1 MISATFHIF
10 FTYFS
15 TIHRVYQERHFMS
28 INDILEQ
35 LKKEISQHEY
45 DTYFKILEFDENA
58 SRDDLLVFYAPN
70 SIVADWIEIH
80 YLDKLI
86 ACAQEITGIP
96 PKIHIKTKKLT
107 NVVKSLKNNKNAKN
121 SESSQQAHINYQETF
136 ENFVVGKSNHLAWD
150 SCQKV
155 VEVRGRINPL
165 LIYGHT
171 GVGKTHLLN
180 AIANSVREKN
190 EKVILVTAEQ
200 FLNDFQL
207 RLHNRTMD
215 TFRNIYRKCDYLLID
230 DVQFFG
236 GKDQICEEFHNTFN
250 ALHQERKQIV
260 MTSDQPPKKIR
271 GLEERLRSRFE
282 GGIVIEIE
290 KTDLDTKKEIIRS
303 KCNLNSIVLDD
314 ETINFIATK
323 LDNSRQILGI
333 IQNIN
338 LQSNLNPDVKKIEI
352 ATSVMKTYQRD
363 ISENITID
371 KILFFVGKELNIKPS
386 EITSKG
392 KNQRIAKARRI
403 ATYLT
408 RKLTHNS
415 MPLIANELNMKDHS
429 SVSKAIK
436 AMEEAIKEDENLKN
450 IVEEIENNIK
460 NDNIPQV

>member
-1 MISATFHIF
+1 MN
-10 FTYFS
+10 
-15 TIHRVYQERHFMS
+15 
-28 INDILEQ
+28 INDILNQ
-35 LKKEISQHEY
+35 LKNEISQYEY
-45 DTYFKILEFDENA
+45 DTYLKLLEFDESA
-58 SRDDLLVFYAPN
+58 SREDLLVFYTPN
-70 SIVADWIEIH
+70 SFVTNWIEIH
-80 YLDKLI
+80 YLDKLKS
-86 ACAQEITGIP
+86 CAQEIIGIP
-96 PKIHIKTKKLT
+96 PKIHIKIKKPMS
-107 NVVKSLKNNKNAKN
+107 NVKSLKNNKNLKN
-121 SESSQQAHINYQETF
+121 SESSQQSHINYQETF

-155 VEVRGRINPL
+155 VEIRGRINPL

-180 AIANSVREKN
+180 AIANAVREKN
-190 EKVILVTAEQ
+190 EKVILITAEQ

-207 RLHNRTMD
+207 RLNNKTMD
-215 TFRNIYRKCDYLLID
+215 TFRNKYRKCDYLLID

-250 ALHQERKQIV
+250 ALHQDQKQIV

-338 LQSNLNPDVKKIEI
+338 LQSNLNPNITKLEI
-352 ATSVMKTYQRD
+352 AISVMKTYQRNTL
-363 ISENITID
+363 ENITID
-371 KILFFVGKELNIKPS
+371 KILSFVGKELNIKPS
-386 EITSKG
+386 EITSKA
-392 KNQRIAKARRI
+392 KNQHITKARRI

-415 MPLIANELNMKDHS
+415 MPIIANKLNMKDHS
-429 SVSKAIK
+429 SVSKALK
-436 AMEEAIKEDENLKN
+436 AIEEKIKEDENLKN
-450 IVEEIENNIK
+450 LVEEIENKIK
-460 NDNIPQV
+460 NDNNPQD

>member
-1 MISATFHIF
+1 
-10 FTYFS
+10 
-15 TIHRVYQERHFMS
+15 MS
-28 INDILEQ
+28 INDILNQ

-45 DTYFKILEFDENA
+45 DTYFKILEFDESA
-58 SRDDLLVFYAPN
+58 SREDLLVFYAPN
-70 SIVADWIEIH
+70 SIIADWIEIH
-80 YLDKLI
+80 YLDKLES
-86 ACAQEITGIP
+86 CAQEITGIP

-107 NVVKSLKNNKNAKN
+107 GNVKSLKNNKNPKN
-121 SESSQQAHINYQETF
+121 SLQESHINYQETF

-155 VEVRGRINPL
+155 VEIRGKINPL

-180 AIANSVREKN
+180 AIANAAKEKN
-190 EKVILVTAEQ
+190 ETVVLITAEQ

-207 RLHNRTMD
+207 RLNNKTMD
-215 TFRNIYRKCDYLLID
+215 TFRNKYRKCDYLLID

-338 LQSNLNPDVKKIEI
+338 LQSNLNPDVTKLEI

-363 ISENITID
+363 VSGNITID
-371 KILFFVGKELNIKPS
+371 KILSSVGKELNIKPS
-386 EITSKG
+386 EITSKA

-403 ATYLT
+403 STYLT

-415 MPLIANELNMKDHS
+415 MPMIANKLNMKDHS

-436 AMEEAIKEDENLKN
+436 AIEEAIKEDENLKN
-450 IVEEIENNIK
+450 LIEEIENNIK